1 MALLEEQLSYKVRGC
16 IYNVANK
23 YGKGLKEK
31 IYQKALAEELKQAE
45 LKVEEQKRINI
56 YSFDTGKILG
66 TYIPDFI
73 IEDKI
78 IIEIKATNFI
88 TKQDI
93 DQHRS
98 YLRVSI
104 YEIGYLVNFCTEK
117 LFIQRNIYTN
127 DKKSFIQKINKLA

>member
-1 MALLEEQLSYKVRGC
+1 MLLEEELSYKVRGC

-31 IYQKALAEELKQAE
+31 IYQGAMAEEYALAGLNFI
-45 LKVEEQKRINI
+45 EQKRIDI
-56 YSFDTGKILG
+56 YSFDIGKILG
-66 TYIPDFI
+66 TYIPDFV

-78 IIEIKATNFI
+78 IIELKATNFI

-93 DQHRS
+93 NQHRS

-127 DKKSFIQKINKLA
+127 DKKPFIKKLNK